1 MIRWPARREG
11 TGRGGPFSMSGWS
24 WSRGS
29 RSRKTGGRLL
39 ERALPHFSLRNDGW
53 SQTGRYFVGGEIS
66 AGDLRPLNWRWLLA
80 EITGVS
86 RHRKRT
92 DSRMRELPFSP
103 SRTRHKGRRMSGL

>member
-66 AGDLRPLNWRWLLA
+66 AGDLRLLNLPLA
-80 EITGVS
+80 AC
-86 RHRKRT
+86 
-92 DSRMRELPFSP
+92 
-103 SRTRHKGRRMSGL
+103 